1 MRCSPRSPLRFR
13 RPAGFAALASAALA
27 ALAGAGCG
35 ENGDQVSEEELI
47 ARGDRICAE
56 GQKRFAEVQAAAPQS
71 AAVAAEQTEKLLQIA
86 TDSLNE
92 LRDIRPPEDLRER
105 YDAYLE
111 ARARALELLAKGRN
125 AAADED
131 AESYGRAQVRAAAEQ
146 KQRLRL
152 ARAVGFEVCSRG

>member
-1 MRCSPRSPLRFR
+1 MRRSLRSPLRFR
-13 RPAGFAALASAALA
+13 RPAGFAALASVALA